1 MRRVL
6 CIHRIAVDLIYFIA
20 GCLVFISEDLYL
32 CSILFHLIYYIIMA
46 VTRNNLS
53 MKMNG
58 RVGSYSFY
66 TTSGGRQVA
75 RIANNGSN
83 YGESAKRTVA
93 MQTRRTKWGNLVTFY
108 RLNRDLMARAFE
120 SKDANISDYNRFM
133 QLNIPVARVSLTKD
147 AFMRGVC
154 ILQEYVVS
162 DGSLPGFIPVVEEDG
177 QITWDLK
184 SSLDGEFADFTIGQV
199 SDDLLK
205 NNPILQKG
213 DQLTFVSWTNAANVD
228 SLPRLYRHLC
238 EVTLDPASS
247 ISFGTLPSA
256 NIVGAASGSVQIL
269 GQGLVHGQVIILSRV
284 VAGKLLVSRSTI
296 ALSSD
301 TFVQQFSA
309 PDEVKKAIDSYGV
322 DAEKLLE
329 PGSDEQPAPQPL
341 PGPVTI
347 SVVCTPFDGGHVTIQ
362 NIDSE
367 ENAINFIQ
375 VPFGTKVSLS
385 ANAYN
390 GHEFV
395 AYNPPFEDGT
405 EFVANSDLV
414 ITASFKNTPLP

>member
-1 MRRVL
+1 
-6 CIHRIAVDLIYFIA
+6 
-20 GCLVFISEDLYL
+20 
-32 CSILFHLIYYIIMA
+32 MA
-46 VTRNNLS
+46 ITRNNLS

-93 MQTRRTKWGNLVTFY
+93 MQTRRTKWGNLVSFY

-120 SKDANISDYNRFM
+120 NKDANISDYNRFM

-162 DGSLPGFIPVVEEDG
+162 DGSLPGFNAVIEEDG
-177 QITWDLK
+177 QIIWDLK
-184 SSLDGEFADFTIGQV
+184 SSLDGEFADLTIGQV

-213 DQLTFVSWTNAANVD
+213 DQLTFVSWTNAGNVD

-238 EVTLDPASS
+238 ELTLDPASS
-247 ISFGTLPSA
+247 ISFGQLPSS
-256 NIVGAASGSVQIL
+256 NIVGAASGNVQIL

-284 VAGKLLVSRSTI
+284 VAGKLLVSRSSI
-296 ALSSD
+296 ALSND

-309 PDEVKKAIDSYGV
+309 PDAVKEAIDSYGV
-322 DAEKLLE
+322 DSEKLLE
-329 PGSDEQPAPQPL
+329 PGSDEQPAPRP
-341 PGPVTI
+341 I
-347 SVVCTPFDGGHVTIQ
+347 SKMANIVVVNIPEQGGKLTLTS
-362 NIDSE
+362 D
-367 ENAINFIQ
+367 
-375 VPFGTKVSLS
+375 
-385 ANAYN
+385 
-390 GHEFV
+390 
-395 AYNPPFEDGT
+395 DGT
-405 EFVANSDLV
+405 LTGVNSLTVPVGTSVSFGDTANEGYQLGDIEPNIEPGTSFNVSSDLTILV
-414 ITASFKNTPLP
+414 HWESISQ

>member
-1 MRRVL
+1 
-6 CIHRIAVDLIYFIA
+6 
-20 GCLVFISEDLYL
+20 
-32 CSILFHLIYYIIMA
+32 MA

-53 MKMNG
+53 MKMKG

-133 QLNIPVARVSLTKD
+133 QLNIPVARVSLTRD

-162 DGSLPGFIPVVEEDG
+162 DGSLPGFNAVIEEEG
-177 QITWDLK
+177 RITWDLK
-184 SSLDGEFADFTIGQV
+184 SSLDAEFADYTIGQV
-199 SDDLLK
+199 SDDLIK
-205 NNPILQKG
+205 NNPTLQKG
-213 DQLTFVSWTNAANVD
+213 DQLTFVSWTNAGNVD

-238 EVTLDPASS
+238 ELTLDPTSS
-247 ISFGTLPSA
+247 ISFGELPSS
-256 NIVGAASGSVQIL
+256 NIVGAASGNVQIL

-296 ALSSD
+296 ALSND

-309 PDEVKKAIDSYGV
+309 PDAVKEAIDSYGV
-322 DAEKLLE
+322 DVEKLLE
-329 PGSDEQPAPQPL
+329 PGSDEQPKPKPVPAL
-341 PGPVTI
+341 PTI
-347 SVVCTPFDGGHVTIQ
+347 SSVI
-362 NIDSE
+362 
-367 ENAINFIQ
+367 
-375 VPFGTKVSLS
+375 VPEGCATLEITDKGTGVKYYNSASLPLGTMVSLDIKMKEGWEGT
-385 ANAYN
+385 NY
-390 GHEFV
+390 
-395 AYNPPFEDGT
+395 PIPEDWNNYEVQGDVT
-405 EFVANSDLV
+405 FHIIGSPIV
-414 ITASFKNTPLP
+414 

>member
-1 MRRVL
+1 
-6 CIHRIAVDLIYFIA
+6 
-20 GCLVFISEDLYL
+20 
-32 CSILFHLIYYIIMA
+32 MA

-120 SKDANISDYNRFM
+120 SKDASISDYNRFM

-162 DGSLPGFIPVVEEDG
+162 DGSLPGFDAVVEEGG
-177 QITWDLK
+177 QISWTLK

-205 NNPILQKG
+205 NNPTLQKG

-238 EVTLDPASS
+238 ELTIDPASS
-247 ISFGTLPSA
+247 ISFGTLPSSD
-256 NIVGAASGSVQIL
+256 IVGAASGYVQIL

-296 ALSSD
+296 ALSND
-301 TFVQQFSA
+301 TFVQQFSE
-309 PDEVKKAIDSYGV
+309 PDAVKKAIDSYGV

-329 PGSDEQPAPQPL
+329 PGSNEQPAPMPL
-341 PGPVTI
+341 PSYV
-347 SVVCTPFDGGHVTIQ
+347 SVSIVNVPSDGGHVVIKRTDT
-362 NIDSE
+362 NE
-367 ENAINFIQ
+367 TAVNFMQ
-375 VPFGTKVSLS
+375 VPVGTEVSLTPAAS
-385 ANAYN
+385 EHHSWN
-390 GHEFV
+390 EFDG
-395 AYNPPFEDGT
+395 PFVE
-405 EFVANSDLV
+405 EVPFIANSNLV
-414 ITASFKNTPLP
+414 ITARFNKLT

>member
-1 MRRVL
+1 
-6 CIHRIAVDLIYFIA
+6 
-20 GCLVFISEDLYL
+20 
-32 CSILFHLIYYIIMA
+32 
-46 VTRNNLS
+46 
-53 MKMNG
+53 MKMKG

-162 DGSLPGFIPVVEEDG
+162 DGSLPGFIPVVEESG

-205 NNPILQKG
+205 NNTILQKG
-213 DQLTFVSWTNAANVD
+213 DQLTFVSWTNAGNVD

-284 VAGKLLVSRSTI
+284 VGGKLLVSRSSI
-296 ALSSD
+296 ALSND

-309 PDEVKKAIDSYGV
+309 PDAVKEAIDSYGV

-329 PGSDEQPAPQPL
+329 PGSNEQPAPKPM
-341 PGPVTI
+341 PGFVAI
-347 SVVCTPFDGGHVTIQ
+347 SVTVVPSEAGAVNIN
-362 NIDSE
+362 NIDTGEST
-367 ENAINFIQ
+367 INFMY
-375 VPFGTKVSLS
+375 VKPGTKVQLACDENEGWSFDSYDQGFEDLK
-385 ANAYN
+385 
-390 GHEFV
+390 EFV
-395 AYNPPFEDGT
+395 
-405 EFVANSDLV
+405 VNSNLN
-414 ITASFKNTPLP
+414 ITASYHKNVVP

>member
-1 MRRVL
+1 
-6 CIHRIAVDLIYFIA
+6 
-20 GCLVFISEDLYL
+20 
-32 CSILFHLIYYIIMA
+32 MA

-53 MKMNG
+53 MKMSG

-162 DGSLPGFIPVVEEDG
+162 DGSLSGFNAVIEESG
-177 QITWDLK
+177 QIIWDLK
-184 SSLDGEFADFTIGQV
+184 SSLDGEFADYTIGQV

-205 NNPILQKG
+205 NNPTLQKG
-213 DQLTFVSWTNAANVD
+213 DQLTFVSWTNAGNVD

-238 EVTLDPASS
+238 ELTLDPASS
-247 ISFGTLPSA
+247 ISFGQLPSS

-296 ALSSD
+296 ALSND

-309 PDEVKKAIDSYGV
+309 PDAVKEAIDSYGV
-322 DAEKLLE
+322 DSEKLLE
-329 PGSDEQPAPQPL
+329 PGSDEQPVPRPI
-341 PGPVTI
+341 PSFYTI
-347 SVVCTPFDGGHVTIQ
+347 SVVVTPSEAGSVTIQ
-362 NIDSE
+362 NEDTGK
-367 ENAINFIQ
+367 NATNFMK
-375 VPFGTKVSLS
+375 VAPGTKVSLS
-385 ANAYN
+385 YAENSGWTFAS
-390 GHEFV
+390 
-395 AYNPPFEDGT
+395 YNPPFVDEQ
-405 EFVANSDLV
+405 EFVVNSNLE
-414 ITASFKNTPLP
+414 ITATYNKAAGA

>member
-1 MRRVL
+1 
-6 CIHRIAVDLIYFIA
+6 
-20 GCLVFISEDLYL
+20 
-32 CSILFHLIYYIIMA
+32 
-46 VTRNNLS
+46 
-53 MKMNG
+53 MKMKG

-93 MQTRRTKWGNLVTFY
+93 MQTRRTKWGNLVAFY

-162 DGSLPGFIPVVEEDG
+162 DGSLPGFNAVIEEDG
-177 QITWDLK
+177 QIIWDLK

-205 NNPILQKG
+205 NNPALQKG
-213 DQLTFVSWTNAANVD
+213 DQLTFVSWTNAGNVD

-238 EVTLDPASS
+238 ELTLDPASS

-256 NIVGAASGSVQIL
+256 NIVGAASGNIQIL
-269 GQGLVHGQVIILSRV
+269 GQGLVHGQVVILSRV

-296 ALSSD
+296 ALSND
-301 TFVQQFSA
+301 TFVNQFSA
-309 PDEVKKAIDSYGV
+309 PDAVKEAIDSYGV
-322 DAEKLLE
+322 DVEHLLE
-329 PGSDEQPAPQPL
+329 PGSTEQPTIKPL
-341 PGPVTI
+341 PKLAKVSIVVTPPECAQAYI
-347 SVVCTPFDGGHVTIQ
+347 KDIASNKNLGSEASLPIGSTI
-362 NIDSE
+362 
-367 ENAINFIQ
+367 AINVSPAQGFNTTITPDD
-375 VPFGTKVSLS
+375 VDPGEYEVTGDITFTITGT
-385 ANAYN
+385 
-390 GHEFV
+390 H
-395 AYNPPFEDGT
+395 
-405 EFVANSDLV
+405 
-414 ITASFKNTPLP
+414 TA

>member
-1 MRRVL
+1 
-6 CIHRIAVDLIYFIA
+6 
-20 GCLVFISEDLYL
+20 
-32 CSILFHLIYYIIMA
+32 
-46 VTRNNLS
+46 
-53 MKMNG
+53 MKMKG

-108 RLNRDLMARAFE
+108 RMNRDLMARAFE

-162 DGSLPGFIPVVEEDG
+162 DGSLPGFNAIIEEGG

-199 SDDLLK
+199 SDDLIK
-205 NNPILQKG
+205 NNPTLQKG
-213 DQLTFVSWTNAANVD
+213 DQLTFVSWTNAPNVD

-238 EVTLDPASS
+238 EITLDPASS

-284 VAGKLLVSRSTI
+284 VAGKLLVSRSSI
-296 ALSSD
+296 ALSND

-329 PGSDEQPAPQPL
+329 PGSDEQPAPKPL
-341 PGPVTI
+341 PSFYTI
-347 SVVCTPFDGGHVTIQ
+347 SVNIVPSEAGNVTI
-362 NIDSE
+362 NNVDTGKS
-367 ENAINFIQ
+367 AINFM
-375 VPFGTKVSLS
+375 KVAPGARVELS
-385 ANAYN
+385 YDENQNWAFDSYT
-390 GHEFV
+390 
-395 AYNPPFEDGT
+395 PPFQDEK
-405 EFVANSDLV
+405 EFLVNSDLD
-414 ITASFKNTPLP
+414 ITASYHKTALP

>member
-1 MRRVL
+1 
-6 CIHRIAVDLIYFIA
+6 
-20 GCLVFISEDLYL
+20 
-32 CSILFHLIYYIIMA
+32 MA

-53 MKMNG
+53 MKMKG

-162 DGSLPGFIPVVEEDG
+162 DGSLPGFDAVVEEGG
-177 QITWDLK
+177 QISWTLK

-205 NNPILQKG
+205 NNPSLQKG

-238 EVTLDPASS
+238 ELTLDPASS
-247 ISFGTLPSA
+247 ISFGQLPSS
-256 NIVGAASGSVQIL
+256 NIVGAASGNVQIL
-269 GQGLVHGQVIILSRV
+269 GQGIVHGQVIILSRV

-296 ALSSD
+296 ALSND

-309 PDEVKKAIDSYGV
+309 PDAIKEAIDSYGV
-322 DAEKLLE
+322 DVEKLLE
-329 PGSDEQPAPQPL
+329 PGSAEQPTIKPILKLAKISTTITPPECAEVSIHDVGTDQYYDNEATLPIGSTIEVEIVTNGNYNTTSQPSKDSL
-341 PGPVTI
+341 MRWEVTGDLNI
-347 SVVCTPFDGGHVTIQ
+347 QITGTPK
-362 NIDSE
+362 S
-367 ENAINFIQ
+367 
-375 VPFGTKVSLS
+375 
-385 ANAYN
+385 
-390 GHEFV
+390 
-395 AYNPPFEDGT
+395 
-405 EFVANSDLV
+405 
-414 ITASFKNTPLP
+414 

>member
-1 MRRVL
+1 
-6 CIHRIAVDLIYFIA
+6 
-20 GCLVFISEDLYL
+20 
-32 CSILFHLIYYIIMA
+32 
-46 VTRNNLS
+46 
-53 MKMNG
+53 MKMKG

-66 TTSGGRQVA
+66 TTTGGRQVA

-162 DGSLPGFIPVVEEDG
+162 DGSLPGFNAIIEESG

-184 SSLDGEFADFTIGQV
+184 SSLDGEFEEFTIGQV

-205 NNPILQKG
+205 NNPTLQKG
-213 DQLTFVSWTNAANVD
+213 DQLTFVSWTNAPNVD

-238 EVTLDPASS
+238 EITLDPASS

-269 GQGLVHGQVIILSRV
+269 GQGLVYGQVIILSRV
-284 VAGKLLVSRSTI
+284 VAGKLLVSRSSI
-296 ALSSD
+296 ALSND

-309 PDEVKKAIDSYGV
+309 PDAVKEAIDSYGV

-329 PGSDEQPAPQPL
+329 PGSDEQPAPKPL
-341 PGPVTI
+341 PSLV
-347 SVVCTPFDGGHVTIQ
+347 SVSIINTPSAGGHVVITRT
-362 NIDSE
+362 DTE
-367 ENAINFIQ
+367 ETAINFMQ
-375 VPFGTKVSLS
+375 VPI
-385 ANAYN
+385 
-390 GHEFV
+390 
-395 AYNPPFEDGT
+395 GT
-405 EFVANSDLV
+405 EVKLSPANSVGYAWD
-414 ITASFKNTPLP
+414 SFVENFEEETPFVVNSNLTIHSTFHAIS